1 MMIENVKQIV
11 AANQGIERSFRFHGS
26 RNQTDEFQGVIT
38 DLYPAVFTIQL
49 SNHNIKTFSYSDILM
64 QSLEILH

>member
-1 MMIENVKQIV
+1 MIENIKHRV
-11 AANQGIERSFRFHGS
+11 AATQGIERSCRFHGS

-38 DLYPAVFTIQL
+38 DLYPAIFTIQL